1 MGENETFVGGEGI
14 LKAHGVEVVNLGK
27 RETSVGSGVETRWA
41 TARPGGGGGG
51 GGRTLTATPNSADL
65 DSCKTLMKTFIK
77 EHPEIWNEAS
87 VPRLQRSGGCV
98 LTCDTRRLQDIGEE

>member
-1 MGENETFVGGEGI
+1 MGDGPAGGGGGGGGGGG
-14 LKAHGVEVVNLGK
+14 A
-27 RETSVGSGVETRWA
+27 
-41 TARPGGGGGG
+41 GGGGG

>member
-51 GGRTLTATPNSADL
+51 GGGAHAHRNSELRRSRLVQNFDENLHQGAPGDL
-65 DSCKTLMKTFIK
+65 
-77 EHPEIWNEAS
+77 E
-87 VPRLQRSGGCV
+87 
-98 LTCDTRRLQDIGEE
+98 